1 MLKRRIMTL
10 LAVLAMLC
18 TALIVSPATANA
30 TSVPPTGQTVHGQ
43 GPVGYVQPPTGGG
56 TYWIDWVVKDGAE
69 IQAWYPTGGARCYYV
84 GVNTLNDPA
93 THDGI
98 GRWICEESKL
108 FHDTQSTPPGTPL
121 TIFYVDQH
129 GWYHGVDSGVTGW
142 HLDTSVQALYRYSFN
157 NVSHRYTVDSFWL
170 I

>member
-1 MLKRRIMTL
+1 MLFTSL
-10 LAVLAMLC
+10 LVSQS
-18 TALIVSPATANA
+18 TASA
-30 TSVPPTGQTVHGQ
+30 TSTPPAGQTVTGQ
-43 GPVGYVQPPTGGG
+43 GPVGFIATPTGGG
-56 TYWIDWVVKDGAE
+56 TYWIYWVVKDGAQIE
-69 IQAWYPTGGARCYYV
+69 SWYPTVGARCYNV
-84 GVNTLNDPA
+84 GINTLNDPA

-98 GRWICEESKL
+98 KRWICEESKV
-108 FHDTQSTPPGTPL
+108 FHDQGWAPAGTPL
-121 TIFYVDQH
+121 TLFYVDQH